1 MIKRVKS
8 MRSDVESL
16 VYGDLLQELAW
27 LKYGVKDRNKIR
39 GVICPEDIKECDK
52 LFFEKIQQQCKN
64 PYLLIEAHGFT
75 KTDYGYKFEPF
86 KDLEKMGLG
95 GVVMLQAEPSK
106 IIGYRENDKSKK
118 RIEEKVKE
126 IETHQNLIRAE
137 VMIYSSLLEIPGY
150 FLNNNNKKLETVVEK
165 FLSIMEEIK
174 G

>member
-1 MIKRVKS
+1 MIRIVKS
-8 MRSDVESL
+8 IRSDVEAL
-16 VYGDLLQELAW
+16 VYGDLLQEITW
-27 LKYGVKDRNKIR
+27 LKYGVKDRNQIR
-39 GVICPEDIKECDK
+39 DVIISADIKECDK
-52 LFFEKIQQQCKN
+52 LFFEKLQQQCKN

-106 IIGYRENDKSKK
+106 IIGYRKNDKSKK
-118 RIEEKVKE
+118 RIEEKIKE
-126 IETHQNLIRAE
+126 LETHQNLIKTE
-137 VMIYSSLLEIPGY
+137 VMSYSSFLEIPGY
-150 FLNNNNKKLETVVEK
+150 FLNNNKKLETVVEK